1 VGPKLDVAA
10 AVLLAFNW
18 LFTAWVLTRTK
29 VWVGKRRPVWRT
41 VLGGFALY
49 AFTAA
54 AILVG
59 LPKLIGQVIPWSWLW
74 LGYYSPMW
82 TLFLL
87 SLAGTS
93 LLIVAFRLF
102 ALLRNRRAISGAW
115 VSATAARPH
124 EHP

>member
-1 VGPKLDVAA
+1 
-10 AVLLAFNW
+10 
-18 LFTAWVLTRTK
+18 
-29 VWVGKRRPVWRT
+29 